1 MPIQKPIVVELSDD
15 VAEITVNVVV
25 TYGCKIPQLS
35 EQIQENVK
43 SAVQNM
49 TCITVSKVNVIVNG
63 VVQETSASVEEEE

>member
-1 MPIQKPIVVELSDD
+1 MFPAVFCQEKGLLLFGKCRFK
-15 VAEITVNVVV
+15 NR
-25 TYGCKIPQLS
+25 CKIPQLS